1 MKKNILLLMLLW
13 PFIGGAQTSAS
24 QPEATFITGF
34 SFTQFTGGITIV
46 KALLKNIPDTLNFIF
61 DTGCGGVSLDSTT
74 CSTTGTGSI
83 QTTAQ
88 GFIWFDFN
96 SAVSFLYRESRP

>member
-24 QPEATFITGF
+24 TQPEATFITGF

-74 CSTTGTGSI
+74 CLALGI
-83 QTTAQ
+83 QI
-88 GFIWFDFN
+88 FM
-96 SAVSFLYRESRP
+96 